1 MKDKSNF
8 EKFTGIYCS
17 EFFIP
22 NSSMLT
28 SLCILFDQVCLVNNL
43 EYVLSFAKK
52 YRITLY
58 DKNLETSVTT
68 WF

>member
-17 EFFIP
+17 GLFIP

-28 SLCILFDQVCLVNNL
+28 SLCILFDQVYLVDNL
-43 EYVLSFAKK
+43 EYVLS
-52 YRITLY
+52 L
-58 DKNLETSVTT
+58 V
-68 WF
+68 